1 MKLIIDFYKE
11 LDTINLVLF
20 WGIILTILLLLIFSL
35 IIVRKNKKLK
45 RIIITKEREIT
56 ESRNELAIKQNIANE
71 EKIVIKKDEDFL
83 PIKEEKKEITINKIE
98 NKDVH
103 NDIYIENT
111 QEEDALK
118 ILDDDEEE
126 LPIKKEVV
134 IEKEEFPIKE
144 EITETIE
151 EHPIKEEE
159 FIAEEYV
166 KPTKEIIMPT
176 GPYQKNV
183 LREMSLNQT
192 SPIGIT
198 RKEYN
203 QQREILNRE
212 RNETINN
219 IEIIEESLPSETYKN
234 NYREEMDNSKKM
246 INKLYELEQ
255 KNNDYLKEVSRK
267 LEETAKNNEIERT
280 EYEIKQ
286 EEDAII
292 SYDELMRKKDSLK
305 MEDDEDAIISI
316 EELRRQKL
324 EKERIYN
331 ITKEEEN
338 EEFISELKDFRSD
351 L

>member
-1 MKLIIDFYKE
+1 MNLIIDFYKD

-20 WGIILTILLLLIFSL
+20 WGIILTIVLLLIFSL
-35 IIVRKNKKLK
+35 IIVNKNKKLK
-45 RIIITKEREIT
+45 RIIITKEKEIK
-56 ESRNELAIKQNIANE
+56 ESRNELAIKQNIVNE
-71 EKIVIKKDEDFL
+71 EKIIVNRNEDFL
-83 PIKEEKKEITINKIE
+83 PIKEEKEEITINKIE

-111 QEEDALK
+111 QEEDPLK
-118 ILDDDEEE
+118 ILDDEEE
-126 LPIKKEVV
+126 LPIKKEVIIKKEEPPIKKEV
-134 IEKEEFPIKE
+134 IIEKEVL
-144 EITETIE
+144 
-151 EHPIKEEE
+151 PIKEEE
-159 FIAEEYV
+159 FIAEDYV

-176 GPYQKNV
+176 GPYQRNV
-183 LREMSLNQT
+183 LREISSNQT

-212 RNETINN
+212 RNETINS
-219 IEIIEESLPSETYKN
+219 IEKIEESLPSETYKN

-255 KNNDYLKEVSRK
+255 KNNDYLKEVSKK
-267 LEETAKNNEIERT
+267 LEETAKKNEIERT
-280 EYEIKQ
+280 AYEIKQ

-338 EEFISELKDFRSD
+338 DEFISELKEFRSD